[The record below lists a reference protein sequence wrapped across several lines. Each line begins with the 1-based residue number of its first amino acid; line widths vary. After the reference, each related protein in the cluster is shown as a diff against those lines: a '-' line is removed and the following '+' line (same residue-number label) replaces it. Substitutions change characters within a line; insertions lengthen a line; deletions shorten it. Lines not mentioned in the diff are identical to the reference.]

1 MSDAIP
7 NFLAKTELFAHVPLE
22 SLRQIAATM
31 QHQKVFPN
39 VTIFEQGTVAE
50 HLYLVHSG
58 SVTLKRRDSLTS
70 IEFMLAIYGTGK
82 SFGEEGVITDAPY
95 PVTATAVEET
105 HLLAISKN
113 DFRRVM
119 QTFPQVGIASARIMA
134 RRTNRFV
141 AEKGIRY
148 ISLSKVDVDA
158 SLARS
163 LPERL
168 IREHRV
174 VPVAKRGKTF
184 TVAMVDPHNLVG
196 YDEVQRAARD
206 FYVEPVGIS
215 EADFD
220 KYLRLHLS
228 TPNSDKREEGVLAA
242 LPQRAHNIRFMQ
254 EGAENISEAERQG
267 NISGEQTIAHLNQII
282 GDALT
287 LDASD
292 IHVEPGESEIH
303 VRYRIDGKLYRRAEA
318 IPMRF
323 HNAII
328 NRVKALATMNI
339 TERRKPQ
346 DGRLGVSIN
355 NREVSLRL
363 STVPTRFGENLVVR
377 VLDKSTALMSL
388 DRIISVPGVREMVRS
403 LVFQPHGI
411 VLITGPTGSGKTTT
425 MYSAIMERNEDGVN
439 ITTIEDPIEYTIPGI
454 TQVAFNDG
462 IGLDYA
468 AAVKSF
474 LRQDTDIMLIGETRD
489 ARTAHNAMQAA
500 LSGHL
505 VVTSLH
511 TNSALG
517 SVYRLAEM
525 GIERFLIANAVTGVI
540 AQRLVRTICPDCR
553 EPADY
558 PPSLVSK
565 IYPKVNDAPQMYR
578 GKGCS
583 RCNHTGYR
591 GRTAVLEVL
600 QINQELRNEIAAGAP
615 MSELRQVASRG
626 GMVSFR
632 DYARFLI
639 SRGLTTPNEVLRVLY
654 VEQDAESIEK
664 NMVKCDACGH
674 VNSRDNKFCEECG
687 HQLTE

>member
-1 MSDAIP
+1 M
-7 NFLAKTELFAHVPLE
+7 
-22 SLRQIAATM
+22 
-31 QHQKVFPN
+31 
-39 VTIFEQGTVAE
+39 
-50 HLYLVHSG
+50 
-58 SVTLKRRDSLTS
+58 
-70 IEFMLAIYGTGK
+70 
-82 SFGEEGVITDAPY
+82 
-95 PVTATAVEET
+95 
-105 HLLAISKN
+105 
-113 DFRRVM
+113 
-119 QTFPQVGIASARIMA
+119 
-134 RRTNRFV
+134 
-141 AEKGIRY
+141 
-148 ISLSKVDVDA
+148 
-158 SLARS
+158 
-163 LPERL
+163 
-168 IREHRV
+168 
-174 VPVAKRGKTF
+174 
-184 TVAMVDPHNLVG
+184 
-196 YDEVQRAARD
+196 
-206 FYVEPVGIS
+206 
-215 EADFD
+215 
-220 KYLRLHLS
+220 
-228 TPNSDKREEGVLAA
+228 AA

-454 TQVAFNDG
+454 TQVAFNDS

-489 ARTAHNAMQAA
+489 ALAHNAMQAA
-500 LSGHL
+500 LS
-505 VVTSLH
+505 VTSSHCSTPTLRSGRC
-511 TNSALG
+511 TASPRWASSA
-517 SVYRLAEM
+517 S
-525 GIERFLIANAVTGVI
+525 
-540 AQRLVRTICPDCR
+540 
-553 EPADY
+553 
-558 PPSLVSK
+558 
-565 IYPKVNDAPQMYR
+565 
-578 GKGCS
+578 
-583 RCNHTGYR
+583 
-591 GRTAVLEVL
+591 
-600 QINQELRNEIAAGAP
+600 
-615 MSELRQVASRG
+615 
-626 GMVSFR
+626 
-632 DYARFLI
+632 
-639 SRGLTTPNEVLRVLY
+639 
-654 VEQDAESIEK
+654 
-664 NMVKCDACGH
+664 
-674 VNSRDNKFCEECG
+674 
-687 HQLTE
+687 